1 MTQPAPPCRK
11 LRLNNARVQQ
21 CVVEVEGA
29 LELLQASGFEL
40 DLGGEG
46 TNSGTGVVFAAGSGA
61 QCSGCWVWQAS
72 AGPDSQWA
80 AVVQV
85 GPAARCAAQ
94 HAT

>member
-1 MTQPAPPCRK
+1 MPCRK

-46 TNSGTGVVFAAGSGA
+46 TNSGTGALLAAGSVA
-61 QCSGCWVWQAS
+61 Q
-72 AGPDSQWA
+72 
-80 AVVQV
+80 
-85 GPAARCAAQ
+85 
-94 HAT
+94 